1 MKRTSD
7 MLAYIAISFRL
18 QLAVMRKHKIDVI
31 GAVSSIGVS
40 SLTTYL
46 ILERTLPVAPTE
58 TATPFLT
65 FMLAGGL
72 RISYGLVEAMTE
84 SFWDAGGLARSGGL
98 TQLLVQP
105 VPVALQ
111 FMMRQINY
119 ERILHSAVG
128 VYFIVLAYSY
138 PSLPV
143 NYVFISGFICFIF
156 ATPAFFA
163 IILTGA
169 AISIQSLSNAG
180 TFMTAMDQIATAGL
194 LPVSVLRAV
203 LSGTML
209 AIFPLSVATL
219 LAERIAVGETAPWGL
234 VVGGLTSWAALIG
247 IAAFLWRSALHNYQG
262 TGS

>member
-1 MKRTSD
+1 MKCTSD
-7 MLAYIAISFRL
+7 LLAYIAISLRL
-18 QLAVMRKHKIDVI
+18 QFLVMRKHKIDVI

-46 ILERTLPVAPTE
+46 ILERTLPVVLTE
-58 TATPFLT
+58 TAFLT
-65 FMLAGGL
+65 FILAGSL
-72 RISYGLVEAMTE
+72 RISYGLVETMTE

-119 ERILHSAVG
+119 ERLLHSAVG
-128 VYFIVLAYSY
+128 IYFISLAYDY
-138 PSLPV
+138 PPLPFH
-143 NYVFISGFICFIF
+143 YVVIAGFICLTF

-169 AISIQSLSNAG
+169 ALSIQSLSNAG
-180 TFMTAMDQIATAGL
+180 TFMTAMDQIATVGL
-194 LPVSVLRAV
+194 LPVSVLRAI
-203 LSGTML
+203 LSGSIL

-219 LAERIAVGETAPWGL
+219 LAERIAVGETVPCGL
-234 VVGGLTSWAALIG
+234 IIGGLASWAALIG
-247 IAAFLWRSALHNYQG
+247 IASFLWRSALHNYQG